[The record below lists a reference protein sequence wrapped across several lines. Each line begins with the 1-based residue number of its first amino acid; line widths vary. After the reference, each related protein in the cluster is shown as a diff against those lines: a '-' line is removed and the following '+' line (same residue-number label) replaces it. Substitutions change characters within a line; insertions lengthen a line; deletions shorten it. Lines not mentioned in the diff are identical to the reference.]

1 MHVYVHVRYNTC
13 MHAWTIDITG
23 FMVFGTVMSHRNDDV
38 VIAGTRITEQ
48 GIKAVVDAL
57 KDNHGIEVLDVEGLY

>member
-1 MHVYVHVRYNTC
+1 M
-13 MHAWTIDITG
+13 M
-23 FMVFGTVMSHRNDDV
+23 FGMLETHRNDDV

-57 KDNHGIEVLDVEGLY
+57 KASHGIEVLNVSCLYWMYACIVTCLE